1 MASRSSRPL
10 AERLPAPVRAALANA
25 VWVLVWGR
33 SSRARRLVSLREYL
47 RLRGVARAPAGGPP
61 VEVRVAPIPAVPVRL
76 RPGTSDVQVLFDTF
90 VGMDHLPPSGPAPA
104 VVWDLGANLGLTMAD
119 FAQRW
124 PAARITG
131 LEPQPA
137 LADEAR
143 RLVAGFGPRC
153 RVEQAAVWTT
163 DGTVSFTV
171 HTGDEFGGH
180 VTAAPGEGYDVP
192 ALSLDTLLARTGPV
206 DYVKMDI
213 EGAEATVLREHTGWA
228 RDVAMIKVECHGDYD
243 AQACARDLQALGFT
257 THVDTH
263 HWSCV
268 LGRRV

>member
-1 MASRSSRPL
+1 MA
-10 AERLPAPVRAALANA
+10 NT
-25 VWVLVWGR
+25 VWVLVWAR

-47 RLRGVARAPAGGPP
+47 WLRGVARAPAGGPP
-61 VEVRVAPIPAVPVRL
+61 VEIRVAPIPALPVRL

-104 VVWDLGANLGLTMAD
+104 VVWDLGTNLGLTMAD

-143 RLVAGFGPRC
+143 RLVGTFGPRC
-153 RVEQAAVWTT
+153 HVEQAAVWTT

-171 HTGDEFGGH
+171 RTGDEFGGH
-180 VTAAPGEGYDVP
+180 IAPVPGEGYTVP
-192 ALSLDTLLARTGPV
+192 AVSLNTLLARTGPA

-213 EGAEATVLREHTGWA
+213 EGAEETVLREHTQWA
-228 RDVAMIKVECHGDYD
+228 RDVAMIKVECHGGYAAAD
-243 AQACARDLQALGFT
+243 CARDLEALGFSAQ
-257 THVDTH
+257 VDAH